1 MRPLVLLIF
10 IAAAFFFTL
19 FSPWT
24 APYINFWLIMSL
36 ASVFLSVSALFLQ
49 KHILNQLFNFKPSH
63 IIIGI
68 ASAALLYGIFYLGR
82 EVSSLLPF
90 APHQIGAIYL
100 SRTQAPLPLISVLL
114 LFVIGP
120 AEEIFWRGLVQ
131 QRLAARFSPIVGLI
145 FASPI
150 YALVHIWSF
159 NLMLI
164 LAALVAGT
172 FWGLLFLKTR
182 SLWPVIISHS
192 LWDFL
197 IFVLLPL

>member
-1 MRPLVLLIF
+1 MRPLALLIF
-10 IAAAFFFTL
+10 IAAAFFFIL

-24 APYINFWLIMSL
+24 ASHINFWFSMSF
-36 ASVFLSVSALFLQ
+36 AAAFLSALAIYLQ
-49 KHILNQLFNFKPSH
+49 KPILPGLFNFKPSH

-68 ASAALLYGIFYLGR
+68 ASAALLYCIFYIGR
-82 EVSSLLPF
+82 EITSLLPF
-90 APHQIGAIYL
+90 APRQVGAIYNT
-100 SRTQAPLPLISVLL
+100 RTQAPLPIISVLL
-114 LFVIGP
+114 LFIIGP
-120 AEEIFWRGLVQ
+120 AEEIFWRGFVQ
-131 QRLAARFSPIVGLI
+131 QRLSARFCPILGLI
-145 FASPI
+145 FASLV

-172 FWGLLFLKTR
+172 FWGLIFLKTR